1 MGKTLAGND
10 TVKYAKETVGI
21 ATYIPQ
27 KYIRKEVKDK
37 DNFLY
42 TVSAPGSNRFHYY
55 TMFTSCKETFGYPTP
70 EAWFAYMHEWKEELQ
85 HPVQV
90 KIKTKKPSHMKTRKT
105 LLGICLLLASPLAA
119 QEKNYVSE
127 AWVADQGNGK

>member
-1 MGKTLAGND
+1 MND

-90 KIKTKKPSHMKTRKT
+90 KIK
-105 LLGICLLLASPLAA
+105 
-119 QEKNYVSE
+119 N
-127 AWVADQGNGK
+127 